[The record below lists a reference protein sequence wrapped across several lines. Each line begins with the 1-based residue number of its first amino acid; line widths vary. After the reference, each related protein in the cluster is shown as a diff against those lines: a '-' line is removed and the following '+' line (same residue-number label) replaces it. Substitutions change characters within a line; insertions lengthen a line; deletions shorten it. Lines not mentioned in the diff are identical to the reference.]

1 MSIRSRLADERGVT
15 LIEMLVGMIV
25 GIVVLG
31 GIVTMMTTTSR
42 SSGRITE
49 RVVVN
54 QQARPMMQR
63 IMDELHSTCVAPGIA
78 PVRGGSSANEIS
90 FIHRTGSQVNPVPD
104 LRRINFSNGA
114 LTERVYPAT
123 GGASPSWT
131 FSSSPTSTFTM
142 LTGVESAKLGSLA
155 QAVPVFRY
163 RAYEDGVID
172 TDPLPV
178 PLSATDAARTVVVDV
193 AFAVRPS
200 QSQTSD
206 EGGAPVVLSSS
217 ALLRFSPSNEDT
229 SKAGLPCT

>member
-1 MSIRSRLADERGVT
+1 MRLRQRLADESGVT
-15 LIEMLVGMIV
+15 LMEMLVGMIV

-63 IMDELHSTCVAPGIA
+63 IMDALHSTCVAPAIA
-78 PVRGGSSANEIS
+78 PIRPGSTGSDLW
-90 FIHRTGSQVNPVPD
+90 FIHKTGSEVSPD
-104 LRRINFSNGA
+104 PELRRVTLSGDDLTMRTYELITGA
-114 LTERVYPAT
+114 PNWLYNDA
-123 GGASPSWT
+123 PS
-131 FSSSPTSTFTM
+131 STFRL
-142 LTGVESAKLGSLA
+142 LTGVESASLGSPPSM
-155 QAVPVFRY
+155 VPAFRY
-163 RAYEDGVID
+163 RAYENGVID

-178 PLSATDAARTVVVDV
+178 PLSSSDAARTVMVDV

-206 EGGAPVVLSSS
+206 EDAAPVVLSSS